1 MAPLET
7 HELASLAPANGNGFY
22 ENHDARISKVSIQE
36 YHDEGSDDGREGESA
51 SAALLGGHTRSN
63 SLGIPDPPVEARQ
76 VIKAII
82 SETAPTLFLT
92 VLGMMFTGALLQRV
106 THWKPMRAVD
116 ELFILIPMLNN
127 LKGNLELVLS
137 ARLATASHIGSGFV
151 HTAVASGSTGEKVGG
166 DGKGTRRWHIGK
178 VVRELVK
185 QAPHKAPKIK
195 DEGTTSGWR
204 EFIIVIATAMS
215 SACLSGLI
223 LGSFMCSIVIL
234 CRKFKL
240 DPDNIAPPIASCLGD
255 LVTLTLTALTSTLF
269 FYTSGRPQDP
279 PRPTTPQNTTSA
291 FLSIRDTQPASGHF
305 PFLPFLAT
313 LGLIVLIPF
322 VFQLCRHLTFSR
334 PLVRDGWSPLVVAMA
349 IESGTGLVLDCKRA
363 KMSGWMSYFTGKKD
377 TRQTARDAIVN
388 TRQHLAVLDKKEE
401 NLQRKID
408 EELKKAKANAVNN
421 KTAATAA
428 LRRKKLNAIENAN
441 LNAETMAAMKQGAQA
456 LRDIHGNLTID
467 KVDSTM
473 DQVREQMELTEEI
486 SQAISN
492 PLNVGVD
499 LDEDELKDELAELEQ
514 EELNDRLMGAD
525 RAPVHTPAVT
535 TGPSTVS
542 AGRSKAEEEDA
553 EERELRE
560 LQAALAM

>member
-1 MAPLET
+1 
-7 HELASLAPANGNGFY
+7 
-22 ENHDARISKVSIQE
+22 
-36 YHDEGSDDGREGESA
+36 
-51 SAALLGGHTRSN
+51 
-63 SLGIPDPPVEARQ
+63 
-76 VIKAII
+76 
-82 SETAPTLFLT
+82 
-92 VLGMMFTGALLQRV
+92 
-106 THWKPMRAVD
+106 
-116 ELFILIPMLNN
+116 
-127 LKGNLELVLS
+127 
-137 ARLATASHIGSGFV
+137 
-151 HTAVASGSTGEKVGG
+151 
-166 DGKGTRRWHIGK
+166 
-178 VVRELVK
+178 
-185 QAPHKAPKIK
+185 
-195 DEGTTSGWR
+195 
-204 EFIIVIATAMS
+204 
-215 SACLSGLI
+215 
-223 LGSFMCSIVIL
+223 
-234 CRKFKL
+234 
-240 DPDNIAPPIASCLGD
+240 
-255 LVTLTLTALTSTLF
+255 
-269 FYTSGRPQDP
+269 
-279 PRPTTPQNTTSA
+279 
-291 FLSIRDTQPASGHF
+291 
-305 PFLPFLAT
+305 
-313 LGLIVLIPF
+313 
-322 VFQLCRHLTFSR
+322 
-334 PLVRDGWSPLVVAMA
+334 
-349 IESGTGLVLDCKRA
+349 
-363 KMSGWMSYFTGKKD
+363 MSGWMSYFTGKKD

-401 NLQRKID
+401 NLQRKIE

-428 LRRKKLNAIENAN
+428 LRRKKVHEAELEKLYGQRMTLETQASWHFPTNAN

>member
-1 MAPLET
+1 
-7 HELASLAPANGNGFY
+7 
-22 ENHDARISKVSIQE
+22 
-36 YHDEGSDDGREGESA
+36 
-51 SAALLGGHTRSN
+51 
-63 SLGIPDPPVEARQ
+63 
-76 VIKAII
+76 
-82 SETAPTLFLT
+82 
-92 VLGMMFTGALLQRV
+92 
-106 THWKPMRAVD
+106 
-116 ELFILIPMLNN
+116 
-127 LKGNLELVLS
+127 
-137 ARLATASHIGSGFV
+137 
-151 HTAVASGSTGEKVGG
+151 
-166 DGKGTRRWHIGK
+166 
-178 VVRELVK
+178 
-185 QAPHKAPKIK
+185 
-195 DEGTTSGWR
+195 
-204 EFIIVIATAMS
+204 
-215 SACLSGLI
+215 
-223 LGSFMCSIVIL
+223 
-234 CRKFKL
+234 
-240 DPDNIAPPIASCLGD
+240 
-255 LVTLTLTALTSTLF
+255 
-269 FYTSGRPQDP
+269 
-279 PRPTTPQNTTSA
+279 
-291 FLSIRDTQPASGHF
+291 
-305 PFLPFLAT
+305 
-313 LGLIVLIPF
+313 
-322 VFQLCRHLTFSR
+322 
-334 PLVRDGWSPLVVAMA
+334 
-349 IESGTGLVLDCKRA
+349 
-363 KMSGWMSYFTGKKD
+363 MSGWMSYFTGRKD

-428 LRRKKLNAIENAN
+428 LRRKKVHEAELEKLYGQRMTLETQLNAIENAN

-492 PLNVGVD
+492 PLNMGVE

-525 RAPVHTPAVT
+525 RAPLHTPAVT